1 MHTSSHGKYQCGGC
15 KKEYETMSA
24 YKAHYKNFCYHL
36 TQGDPEQVPN
46 TTSQEVLAQAMEASG
61 VVEMEGVEEG
71 EGEEDEDVVMN
82 PMALQLRYSELKGE
96 PEDFLTLDNDDGRDN
111 RDFLSQS

>member
-1 MHTSSHGKYQCGGC
+1 
-15 KKEYETMSA
+15 MSA